1 MNSQNPYDAPQFDQ
15 TLSTAASSPAR
26 PLSWKEI
33 LFSFDG
39 RIPRRTFWGA
49 SILILV
55 AYFAIVLVLMM
66 IFGAESG
73 ATSIGGLIMYVPLI
87 WSTLALQIKRW
98 HDRDKSGWW
107 VLIGL
112 IPLIGP
118 IWAFVETGCLR
129 GTVGDNQYGADPT

>member
-1 MNSQNPYDAPQFDQ
+1 MSSQNPYDAPQFDQ

-26 PLSWKEI
+26 QLTWKEI
-33 LFSFDG
+33 LFSFGG

-55 AYFAIVLVLMM
+55 AYFAIVFALVM
-66 IFGAESG
+66 IFGDESG
-73 ATSIGGLIMYVPLI
+73 ATSIGALIMYVPLI
-87 WSTLALQIKRW
+87 WSNLALQIKRW

>member
-26 PLSWKEI
+26 RLSWKEI

>member
-26 PLSWKEI
+26 QLTWKEI

-39 RIPRRTFWGA
+39 RIPRRTLWGA
-49 SILILV
+49 SILIGV
-55 AYFAIVLVLMM
+55 AFYAIVFALVM

-73 ATSIGGLIMYVPLI
+73 ATSIGVLIMYVPLM
-87 WSTLALQIKRW
+87 WSSLALQVKRW

>member
-1 MNSQNPYDAPQFDQ
+1 MSSQNPYDAPQFDQ

-73 ATSIGGLIMYVPLI
+73 ATSIGALIMYVPLI
-87 WSTLALQIKRW
+87 WSSLALQIKRW

-107 VLIGL
+107 VLIQL

-118 IWAFVETGCLR
+118 IWAFVEAGCLR